1 MIEDQSRLTDLQNM
15 LKRMGGVSA
24 VFRVRSEVIGFPGF
38 QAFSELMDA
47 YIELCR
53 RNLAAN
59 NDFAKGQLVI
69 DDQVR
74 TELVPAFAKIFGQEP
89 TQLLQAA
96 PKPEGQ

>member
-1 MIEDQSRLTDLQNM
+1 MIEDQNRLTDLQNM

-24 VFRVRSEVIGFPGF
+24 VFRVRSEIIGFPGF
-38 QAFSELMDA
+38 LAFSELMDA

-59 NDFAKGQLVI
+59 NDFAHGPLAF

-74 TELVPAFAKIFGQEP
+74 AEVVPVFAKIFGQEP
-89 TQLLQAA
+89 LQFLQSA